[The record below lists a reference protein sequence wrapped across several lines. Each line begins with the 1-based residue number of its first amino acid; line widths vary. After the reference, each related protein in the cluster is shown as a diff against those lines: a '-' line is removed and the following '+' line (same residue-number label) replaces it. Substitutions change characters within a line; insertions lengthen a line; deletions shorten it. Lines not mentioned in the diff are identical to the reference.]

1 MIKFINMDFDGSQWW
16 VDYIEDGV
24 VKRDYF
30 VNENLAQQ
38 FYESII

>member
-1 MIKFINMDFDGSQWW
+1 MIKFINMDYDGTQWW

-30 VNENLAQQ
+30 ANEILAQQ